1 MGTMTSQG
9 SGGGGHKGSTSAC
22 SILVVASLEAVSCGQ
37 KHRKT
42 FYWRLGCGSVGGR
55 PSSWLPMEDLAS
67 RQLGWFLLVSSM
79 QLDWSE
85 SSLLLALVPLS
96 GTTSLVDV
104 IDFRDFL
111 EAILSCLPSHFR
123 SFPAGWSGSLR
134 KFLTRHVD
142 NQLL

>member
-1 MGTMTSQG
+1 
-9 SGGGGHKGSTSAC
+9 
-22 SILVVASLEAVSCGQ
+22 
-37 KHRKT
+37 
-42 FYWRLGCGSVGGR
+42 
-55 PSSWLPMEDLAS
+55 MEDLAS